1 MAQIFDH
8 EVFDDDFQ
16 LPGMSSPDSFAMQ
29 NAFATDLHMLWED
42 PILNDPLTLQAPDK
56 SPQSTESHKIPQH
69 ERLDV
74 QAPGFNQPTTSQTI
88 IDRLEMPGE
97 HFAIGLN
104 SSVDPPSYMP
114 IVALDNSEI
123 QLLAQLS
130 GHLQPTSISRSAQ
143 VVSKFPQIDI
153 RFKPIVPAKL
163 LEEKAI
169 DNAQAPRK
177 R

>member
-1 MAQIFDH
+1 
-8 EVFDDDFQ
+8 
-16 LPGMSSPDSFAMQ
+16 MSPPDSIATQ
-29 NAFATDLHMLWED
+29 NAFATDLQILCED
-42 PILNDPLTLQAPDK
+42 LILNDRVMLQPLDK
-56 SPQSTESHKIPQH
+56 STQSTESHEIPHH

-74 QAPGFNQPTTSQTI
+74 QAPGFGEPTTSQTL
-88 IDRLEMPGE
+88 IDRVGTPRQ
-97 HFAIGLN
+97 HLN
-104 SSVDPPSYMP
+104 SSVDLPYTP
-114 IVALDNSEI
+114 IIALDNSEI